1 LNRKLIRATMQAF
14 RSRPDLGMPLF
25 ATRPDDVDA
34 MVSMF
39 REAGFSAELV
49 FETIATGEP
58 RLPEFKAVFL
68 ADPSQRPEF
77 GVAVEKVIA
86 TLDSLQQGID

>member
-1 LNRKLIRATMQAF
+1 
-14 RSRPDLGMPLF
+14 MPLF

-34 MVSMF
+34 MVSML

-58 RLPEFKAVFL
+58 RLPELKAVFL
-68 ADPSQRPEF
+68 ANPSQRPEF
-77 GVAVEKVIA
+77 LEALAKVVSEVD
-86 TLDSLQQGID
+86 LPE